1 MMFNSYEFV
10 FIFLPFS
17 VAGYWLVKSFLKS
30 PFWNSIYVI
39 AASLLFYFYSGMF
52 HGIVFLGMM
61 MCNWIC
67 YLLLSHSSSSSVIR
81 KILLFA
87 GITGN
92 MSWLI
97 YYKYYNFFVDTINL
111 IFKTNFQIKNSSL
124 PLGISF
130 ISFSMIA
137 FLIDGYRGEYKK
149 IKFMDFTTFATFFP
163 KLVSGP
169 IVKYKEMCD
178 KSDEKDKWELLAEGL
193 YLFIMGLGKKI
204 LLADLLGNA
213 VDYAYNH
220 LDQMDTCTVLVVSL
234 MYSFQIYFDF
244 SGYSDMA
251 IGIGRMF
258 GYVLP
263 INFNSPYKAASIADF
278 WDRWHMTLTSFLTN
292 YLYIPL
298 GGSRKGK
305 VRTYINIMLV
315 FLCSGFWHGA
325 SWTFVLWGAMH
336 GIAMVVFR
344 MFKKAFGGIPRWIGV
359 LLTFLFVDIAWL
371 VFRSNSF
378 GNLYMLVRALTN
390 WQGITLNSAILD
402 CFNIGFFN
410 INQVSDMRGICL
422 SLCLLLCFGVVF
434 VLPNT
439 QEIVEQRGYLRKG
452 MAVISVL
459 MAVVSIMS
467 LSNVTNYI
475 YAMF

>member
-30 PFWNSIYVI
+30 TFLNSIYVI
-39 AASLLFYFYSGMF
+39 AVSLLFYFYSGMF
-52 HGIVFLGMM
+52 HGMVFLGMM
-61 MCNWIC
+61 ICNWIC
-67 YLLLSHSSSSSVIR
+67 YLLLSHSSSSVIR

-97 YYKYYNFFVDTINL
+97 YYKYYNFFIDTINL
-111 IFKTNFQIKNSSL
+111 IFKTNLQIKNSSL

-137 FLIDGYRGEYKK
+137 FLIDGYRGEHKK
-149 IKFMDFTTFATFFP
+149 IKFMDFATFATFFP
-163 KLVSGP
+163 KLISGP
-169 IVKYKEMCD
+169 IVKCKEMCD
-178 KSDEKDKWELLAEGL
+178 KSDEKETWELLAEGL
-193 YLFIMGLGKKI
+193 YLFIMGLGKKV

-263 INFNSPYKAASIADF
+263 INFNSPYKAVSIADF

-305 VRTYINIMLV
+305 IRTYINIMLV

-336 GIAMVVFR
+336 GVAMVVFR
-344 MFKKAFGGIPRWIGV
+344 MFKETCKEIPRRIGV
-359 LLTFLFVDIAWL
+359 LLTFLFVNATWL

-378 GNLYMLVRALTN
+378 GNLYMLLKALTN
-390 WQGITLNSAILD
+390 WQGIRLNSAILD
-402 CFNIGFFN
+402 CFNIGIFN
-410 INQVSDMRGICL
+410 INYVADIRGICL
-422 SLCLLLCFGVVF
+422 AICLLLCFSIVF

-439 QEIVEQRGYLRKG
+439 QEIVERRGYLRKG

>member
-1 MMFNSYEFV
+1 MVFNSYEFV

-17 VAGYWLVKSFLKS
+17 VAGYWLVKTFFKS
-30 PFWNSIYVI
+30 TFWNMIYVI
-39 AASLLFYFYSGMF
+39 VASLLFYFSSEVF
-52 HGIVFLGMM
+52 HGVVFLGMV

-67 YLLLSHSSSSSVIR
+67 YLLLSHSSSAVIR
-81 KILLFA
+81 KILLLA
-87 GITGN
+87 GIVGN

-111 IFKTNFQIKNSSL
+111 IFKTNLQIKTSLL

-149 IKFMDFTTFATFFP
+149 IKFIDFFAFATFFP

-169 IVKYKEMCD
+169 FVQCKDMRD
-178 KSDEKDKWELLAEGL
+178 KSGEKDKWELLAEGL
-193 YLFIMGLGKKI
+193 FLFIMGLGKKV

-213 VDYAYNH
+213 VDYAYNN

-258 GYVLP
+258 GYILP
-263 INFNSPYKAASIADF
+263 INFNSPYKAVSIADF
-278 WDRWHMTLTSFLTN
+278 WDRWHMTLTRFLTN

-305 VRTYINIMLV
+305 IRTYINIMLV

-336 GIAMVVFR
+336 GMAMVVFR
-344 MFKKAFGGIPRWIGV
+344 MFKKIFERIPRWLGA
-359 LLTFLFVDIAWL
+359 LSTFLFVNATWL
-371 VFRSNSF
+371 VFRSNSL
-378 GNLYMLVRALTN
+378 GNLRMLVKALIN
-390 WQGITLNSAILD
+390 WQGIMLNEAILE
-402 CFNIGFFN
+402 CFNWGIFN
-410 INQVSDMRGICL
+410 VANIRVICL
-422 SLCLLLCFGVVF
+422 AICLLLCFSIVF

-439 QEIVEQRGYLRKG
+439 QEIVEHRGYLRKE
-452 MAVISVL
+452 MAVVSVL

-467 LSNVTNYI
+467 LSNVKNYI

>member
-1 MMFNSYEFV
+1 MVFNSYEFV

-30 PFWNSIYVI
+30 TFLNSIYVI
-39 AASLLFYFYSGMF
+39 AVSLLFYFCSEVF
-52 HGIVFLGMM
+52 HGVVFLGMM
-61 MCNWIC
+61 TCNWIC
-67 YLLLSHSSSSSVIR
+67 YLLLSHSSSSVIR
-81 KILLFA
+81 KFFLFA
-87 GITGN
+87 GIAGN

-97 YYKYYNFFVDTINL
+97 YYKYYNFFIDTINL
-111 IFKTNFQIKNSSL
+111 IFKTDLQIKTSLL

-149 IKFMDFTTFATFFP
+149 IKFMDFATFATFFP

-169 IVKYKEMCD
+169 FVQCKDMCD
-178 KSDEKDKWELLAEGL
+178 KSNKKDKWELLAEGL
-193 YLFIMGLGKKI
+193 FLFVMGLGKKV

-213 VDYAYNH
+213 VDYAYNN

-263 INFNSPYKAASIADF
+263 INFNSPYKAVSIADF
-278 WDRWHMTLTSFLTN
+278 WDRWHMTLTRFLTN

-305 VRTYINIMLV
+305 IRTYINIMLV

-336 GIAMVVFR
+336 GVAMVVFR
-344 MFKKAFGGIPRWIGV
+344 MFKKIFERIPQWLGA
-359 LLTFLFVDIAWL
+359 LLTFLFVNATWL
-371 VFRSNSF
+371 VFRSNSL
-378 GNLYMLVRALTN
+378 GNLRMLIKALIN
-390 WQGITLNSAILD
+390 WQGIMLNEAILE
-402 CFNIGFFN
+402 CFNWGIFN
-410 INQVSDMRGICL
+410 VANIRVICL
-422 SLCLLLCFGVVF
+422 AICLLLCFCIVF

-439 QEIVEQRGYLRKG
+439 QEIVEHQGYLRKE
-452 MAVISVL
+452 MAVVSVL
-459 MAVVSIMS
+459 MAVVSIML